1 MHLFSSTGRG
11 RHLAAWLPMVA
22 CAFCP
27 SCLVVFAALLSAA
40 GVPTALAMKNHARW
54 SLAAAVIAVAAV
66 GWTSVKRRSYA
77 PLLVALAGALGPLL
91 AHTGLIPEMF
101 EVASV
106 LVFPIASLWSARSGK
121 SAHAAG
127 CQDCA
132 DHRAATPSL
141 PPSN

>member
-11 RHLAAWLPMVA
+11 RRFAAWLPMVA

-27 SCLVVFAALLSAA
+27 SCLVAFAALLSAA
-40 GVPTALAMKNHARW
+40 GVPTALAMENHGRW
-54 SLAAAVIAVAAV
+54 SLAAAAIAVAAV
-66 GWTSVKRRSYA
+66 AWTSVKRRSYA
-77 PLLVALAGALGPLL
+77 PLLVALAGALGLLL
-91 AHTGLIPEMF
+91 AHTGLIPETF

-132 DHRAATPSL
+132 DHCATTPSA
-141 PPSN
+141 PPGN